1 MGQINFK
8 NFFDKINSPAKI
20 NLSLNVIKRLPN
32 NYHKIESLVTFV
44 KLSDTIYIKLINN
57 KNHII
62 LFNGKFSKN
71 ISKNNTVTK
80 LLGVLD
86 QKNLLN
92 NNKFK
97 IKIIKNIP
105 QKSGMGGGSMNAA
118 SILDYF
124 KKKRLIKI
132 ATKEIYKVANFIG
145 SDVAL
150 GLKKKNTI
158 LFEDKSLKR
167 LDFKTKL
174 HVLLV
179 KPDIDYSTKLIYSKV
194 IKYSKQQYK
203 QKHKIYFTK
212 DYLVDSKNDLEKIV
226 LNRYPKIKIL
236 RNFLRALP
244 GLFFVR
250 MTGSGSTI
258 VAYFKSKKSLD
269 IAARI
274 FKKQHSNYWSI
285 KSKTI

>member
-132 ATKEIYKVANFIG
+132 STKEIYKVANFIG

-274 FKKQHSNYWSI
+274 FKKQYSNYWSI